1 MSQLANIPVEFHF
14 REFCEACLELL
25 GKPNAHQSI
34 LTDVLPS
41 LERVLRECGRTKLPL
56 AAELAEWKQ
65 KSQQVT
71 RMAQLHCGAES
82 AGLIASLGQVSVV
95 ATSAIDALLRMGSTI
110 QSDVVP
116 LLDELGT
123 ATSEGEASPAFEASL
138 WEFCDGVLTLIESG
152 PEGSSILPQTT
163 PSLHRIFETCTPIA
177 LARLRAELNVSRT
190 TSEQLMQFAG
200 AHHESAAMQL
210 QARVQLAQDQAD
222 RLICALELLASVADG
237 RIDGKDSRDR
247 STLDVG
253 VPQASDGG
261 PQSADVYYQL
271 ANQSY
276 QRQDLRTAET
286 LYSEALRLDNKLRL
300 AWLQRGRIRLLSG
313 NAPQA
318 VTDLTRTLQ
327 LFSDD
332 PITLR
337 WRADAFSMCGRLEEA
352 LKDYEQSLKMM
363 PESVVARYNR
373 AVVLRLTGRFALAS
387 SELTG
392 MLKHRSCVAGARLN
406 LGLIRLAQEQTQQAI
421 EEFQAALA
429 AQPGLTEAI
438 QHLSD
443 LGVEVQEPAGSSA
456 EKAIS
461 KVTPSKESAVKPSR
475 RGSTRRARP
484 TMTADR
490 LPEKASSATA
500 SVAPDSTSSFDD
512 LAVTLLSETSIDSV
526 SDEGPAT
533 PISDINVNEPT
544 PIQNRTTASEI
555 ETVPTLAVTRSP
567 TRPAG
572 QAPQMSIDIRCP
584 ACEGLNTIRA
594 DMLQPGKAITC
605 KRCVRHF
612 SVQAD
617 GTLVRMVK
625 SKKGKWNKHEERW
638 EWWKDR
644 RLVAAAASI
653 LLLAGLFWFRPS
665 QIDGGI
671 PEDPGYPKELE
682 PRAKLFTLA
691 WLKGDYKTMR
701 QLSDAVQSREL
712 FVWAMDHPI
721 PVLASPATLERDAT
735 LDVEILGANPPNA
748 SVHIRIDGLRI
759 ARGEAVPSL
768 TQEWKQEGERWI
780 FLPAGRRHL

>member
-25 GKPNAHQSI
+25 GKPNAQHSI

-41 LERVLRECGRTKLPL
+41 LARVLRECGRTKLPMV
-56 AAELAEWKQ
+56 AELAEWKQ

-82 AGLIASLGQVSVV
+82 SGLSNG
-95 ATSAIDALLRMGSTI
+95 TT

-116 LLDELGT
+116 LLDDLGT
-123 ATSEGEASPAFEASL
+123 AAHEGDASPAFEASL
-138 WEFCDGVLTLIESG
+138 WKFCDAVLTLIESG
-152 PEGSSILPQTT
+152 PDGSSILPQTT
-163 PSLHRIFETCTPIA
+163 PSLHRIFGTCTPIA

-222 RLICALELLASVADG
+222 RLICALELLASAADG
-237 RIDGKDSRDR
+237 RIDGKDSRDQ
-247 STLDVG
+247 STIDNG
-253 VPQASDGG
+253 VSQASDGG

-286 LYSEALRLDNKLRL
+286 LYSEALRLDDKLRL

-387 SELTG
+387 SELTA

-421 EEFQAALA
+421 EEFQAALI

-443 LGVEVQEPAGSSA
+443 LGIEIQEPAVESA
-456 EKAIS
+456 AKA
-461 KVTPSKESAVKPSR
+461 PSKAAPVKPVSR
-475 RGSTRRARP
+475 SSTRRARP
-484 TMTADR
+484 TLAPDR
-490 LPEKASSATA
+490 PAEKATSATA
-500 SVAPDSTSSFDD
+500 SMVPDPTSSLDD
-512 LAVTLLSETSIDSV
+512 LAVTLLSETSIDSI
-526 SDEGPAT
+526 SDEEPPAPIPDFKVDEST
-533 PISDINVNEPT
+533 PIRT
-544 PIQNRTTASEI
+544 RTTASEI
-555 ETVPTLAVTRSP
+555 ETVPTLAVTGSP
-567 TRPAG
+567 TRPVG

-617 GTLVRMVK
+617 GSLVRMVK
-625 SKKGKWNKHEERW
+625 SKKGKWNKHEEQW
-638 EWWKDR
+638 EWWKDW
-644 RLVAAAASI
+644 RLVTAAASI
-653 LLLAGLFWFRPS
+653 LLLAGLFWFRPAEV
-665 QIDGGI
+665 DGYI
-671 PEDPGYPKELE
+671 AEDPGHPKELE

-701 QLSDAVQSREL
+701 QLSDSVQSREL

-735 LDVEILGANPPNA
+735 VDVEILGANPPNA

-759 ARGEAVPSL
+759 ARGEPVRSL

-780 FLPAGRRHL
+780 FLPAGRGHL

>member
-25 GKPNAHQSI
+25 GKPNAHHSI

-41 LERVLRECGRTKLPL
+41 LARVLRECGRTKLPL
-56 AAELAEWKQ
+56 VAELAEWKQ

-71 RMAQLHCGAES
+71 RMAQLHCGADS
-82 AGLIASLGQVSVV
+82 AGLIASLSQVSVV
-95 ATSAIDALLRMGSTI
+95 ATSAIDALSRMGSTP

-116 LLDELGT
+116 LLDDLG
-123 ATSEGEASPAFEASL
+123 ASTSEGEVSPAFEASL
-138 WEFCDGVLTLIESG
+138 WEFCDAVLTLIESG
-152 PEGSSILPQTT
+152 PDGSSILPQTT
-163 PSLHRIFETCTPIA
+163 PSLHRIFGTCTPIA

-200 AHHESAAMQL
+200 AHHETAAMQL
-210 QARVQLAQDQAD
+210 QARVQLAQDQAN
-222 RLICALELLASVADG
+222 RLICALELLASAADG
-237 RIDGKDSRDR
+237 RMDGTDSRDR
-247 STLDVG
+247 STIDMG
-253 VPQASDGG
+253 VPQISDGS

-286 LYSEALRLDNKLRL
+286 LYSEALRLDDKLRL
-300 AWLQRGRIRLLSG
+300 AWLQRGRIRLLGGS
-313 NAPQA
+313 ATQA
-318 VTDLTRTLQ
+318 VTDLTRALQ

-332 PITLR
+332 PLTLR

-352 LKDYEQSLKMM
+352 LKDYELSLKMM

-387 SELTG
+387 SELTA

-421 EEFQAALA
+421 KDFQAALA
-429 AQPGLTEAI
+429 AQPGLQEAI
-438 QHLSD
+438 KHLSD
-443 LGVEVQEPAGSSA
+443 LGIDIQEPAVDPA
-456 EKAIS
+456 QQVIS
-461 KVTPSKESAVKPSR
+461 KTTPAKEPSVKPVSR
-475 RGSTRRARP
+475 KSTRRARP
-484 TMTADR
+484 TVTANR
-490 LPEKASSATA
+490 LTEKPSSATE
-500 SVAPDSTSSFDD
+500 STVSDPTSSFDD
-512 LAVTLLSETSIDSV
+512 LAVTLLSETSIDSIT
-526 SDEGPAT
+526 DEG
-533 PISDINVNEPT
+533 SPT
-544 PIQNRTTASEI
+544 PIPEISIDEPLPIRARATASEI
-555 ETVPTLAVTRSP
+555 EPVPAVAVTGSP

-617 GTLVRMVK
+617 GSLVRVIK
-625 SKKGKWNKHEERW
+625 SKKGKWSKHEERW

-644 RLVAAAASI
+644 RLIGAAASI
-653 LLLAGLFWFRPS
+653 LLIAGLFWLRPS
-665 QIDGGI
+665 PVDGYI
-671 PEDPGYPKELE
+671 AEDPSYPKELE

-735 LDVEILGANPPNA
+735 VDVEILGANPPNA

-759 ARGEAVPSL
+759 ARGDAVRSL

-780 FLPAGRRHL
+780 FLPAGRSNL

>member
-25 GKPNAHQSI
+25 GKPNAHHSI

-41 LERVLRECGRTKLPL
+41 LARVLRECGRTKLPL
-56 AAELAEWKQ
+56 VAELAEWKQ

-82 AGLIASLGQVSVV
+82 AGLIESLSQVSVV
-95 ATSAIDALLRMGSTI
+95 ATSAIDALLRMGSTT

-116 LLDELGT
+116 LLDDLGT
-123 ATSEGEASPAFEASL
+123 AVQVGEASPAFEASL
-138 WEFCDGVLTLIESG
+138 WEFCDAVLTLIESG
-152 PEGSSILPQTT
+152 PDGSSILPQTT
-163 PSLHRIFETCTPIA
+163 PSLHRIFGTCTPIA

-210 QARVQLAQDQAD
+210 QARIQLAQDQAD
-222 RLICALELLASVADG
+222 RLICALELLASAADG
-237 RIDGKDSRDR
+237 RIDGKESRDR
-247 STLDVG
+247 SAIDIG
-253 VPQASDGG
+253 VPQGPDGG
-261 PQSADVYYQL
+261 TQSADVYYQL

-286 LYSEALRLDNKLRL
+286 LYSEALRLDDKLRL

-313 NAPQA
+313 SATQA
-318 VTDLTRTLQ
+318 VTDLTRALQ

-387 SELTG
+387 SELTA

-429 AQPGLTEAI
+429 AQPGLPEAI

-443 LGVEVQEPAGSSA
+443 LGVEIQEPAAESA
-456 EKAIS
+456 AKAIS
-461 KVTPSKESAVKPSR
+461 KATPAKAPVKSVSR
-475 RGSTRRARP
+475 SSTRRARP
-484 TMTADR
+484 TVAPDR
-490 LPEKASSATA
+490 LTEKASSATA
-500 SVAPDSTSSFDD
+500 PTVPDSTTSFDD
-512 LAVTLLSETSIDSV
+512 LAVTLLSETSIDSI
-526 SDEGPAT
+526 SDEGPPT
-533 PISDINVNEPT
+533 PIPDINVDEPLANRT
-544 PIQNRTTASEI
+544 RTTASEI
-555 ETVPTLAVTRSP
+555 ETVPTLAVTGSP
-567 TRPAG
+567 ARPAG

-617 GTLVRMVK
+617 GSLVRMVK

-638 EWWKDR
+638 EWWKDW

-653 LLLAGLFWFRPS
+653 LLIAGLFWFQPS
-665 QIDGGI
+665 QVDGYI
-671 PEDPGYPKELE
+671 AEDPGYPKELE
-682 PRAKLFTLA
+682 PRAKMFTLA

-780 FLPAGRRHL
+780 FLPAGRGNL

>member
-1 MSQLANIPVEFHF
+1 MSQLANIPVEYHF

-25 GKPNAHQSI
+25 GKPNAQQSI

-41 LERVLRECGRTKLPL
+41 LARVLRECGRTKLPL
-56 AAELAEWKQ
+56 LAELAEWKQ
-65 KSQQVT
+65 KSHQVI
-71 RMAQLHCGAES
+71 RMAQLHCGPES

-95 ATSAIDALLRMGSTI
+95 ATAAIDALLRMGSVT

-116 LLDELGT
+116 LLDDLGT
-123 ATSEGEASPAFEASL
+123 AAQESDSRPAFEASL
-138 WEFCDGVLTLIESG
+138 WEFCDAVLTLLDSG
-152 PEGSSILPQTT
+152 PSGSSILPQTS
-163 PSLHRIFETCTPIA
+163 PSLHRIFGTCTPIA

-222 RLICALELLASVADG
+222 RLICALELLASAADG
-237 RIDGKDSRDR
+237 RSDGKELRDR
-247 STLDVG
+247 STIDHEVST
-253 VPQASDGG
+253 VPDG

-276 QRQDLRTAET
+276 RRQDLRTAET
-286 LYSEALRLDNKLRL
+286 LYSEALRLDDKLRL

-313 NAPQA
+313 NAAQA
-318 VTDLTRTLQ
+318 VTDLTRVLQ
-327 LFSDD
+327 LFADD

-352 LKDYEQSLKMM
+352 LKDYEQSLKLM

-387 SELTG
+387 SELTA

-406 LGLIRLAQEQTQQAI
+406 LGLIRLSQAQTQQAI

-438 QHLSD
+438 QHLRD
-443 LGVEVQEPAGSSA
+443 LGVEIEHPAVDSA
-456 EKAIS
+456 EKVIS
-461 KVTPSKESAVKPSR
+461 KSAAPMAPAAKPVR
-475 RGSTRRARP
+475 RRSTRRARP
-484 TMTADR
+484 TAQTELQTD
-490 LPEKASSATA
+490 KASSVSA
-500 SVAPDSTSSFDD
+500 VIVPDSTSTFDD
-512 LAVTLLSETSIDSV
+512 LAVTLLSETSIDSII
-526 SDEGPAT
+526 DEGPPAAI
-533 PISDINVNEPT
+533 PDINVNEPPSNRT
-544 PIQNRTTASEI
+544 RTTASEI
-555 ETVPTLAVTRSP
+555 ETVPALAVTSSP
-567 TRPAG
+567 ARPVG
-572 QAPQMSIDIRCP
+572 QNAQMSIDIRCP

-617 GTLVRMVK
+617 GSLVRMVK
-625 SKKGKWNKHEERW
+625 SKKGKWNRHEERW
-638 EWWKDR
+638 EWWTDR
-644 RLVAAAASI
+644 RLMAAAASI
-653 LLLAGLFWFRPS
+653 LLLAGLYWFRPS
-665 QIDGGI
+665 QADGFI

-735 LDVEILGANPPNA
+735 VDVEILGANPPNA
-748 SVHIRIDGLRI
+748 SVHVRIDGLRL
-759 ARGEAVPSL
+759 ARGEAVRSI

-780 FLPAGRRHL
+780 FLPAGRGNL